1 MKSHVPLILVLAV
14 TAIGLARI
22 GMYHWR
28 EGTVLLGAAL
38 LMAGLLRALIPA
50 ENIGM
55 VAIRGRGIDVLLYS
69 GLGLMIMAVALTI
82 QGGPLNQ

>member
-1 MKSHVPLILVLAV
+1 MRTHIPLVLVLAV
-14 TAIGLARI
+14 TAIGLVRI

-38 LMAGLLRALIPA
+38 LIAALLRALVPPDR
-50 ENIGM
+50 IGM

-69 GLGLMIMAVALTI
+69 GLGLMIMAVSLTI